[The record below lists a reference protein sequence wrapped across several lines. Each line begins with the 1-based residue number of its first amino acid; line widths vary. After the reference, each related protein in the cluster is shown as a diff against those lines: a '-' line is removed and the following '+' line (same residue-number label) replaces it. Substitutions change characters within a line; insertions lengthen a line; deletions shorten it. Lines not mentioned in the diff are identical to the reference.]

1 MRVVL
6 IGLVG
11 AKGAPGVTTSAL
23 AVAAEWPWPAVVV
36 DADPSGGDL
45 AAGLGRGAWPPGCH
59 LLELVARC
67 RTEPLDIALRGLVVR
82 AGEHAPLALAGLGSP
97 AQAAAVPWASLGRGL
112 ARLESVD
119 VLCDLGRYLHGT
131 AGSRDLLGVCDRILV
146 VTRSTLPAVRAT
158 ARLLDLLQAGP
169 LGTRTALLVVA
180 PGQPYPAAEIAAGC
194 HTPLIGELPD
204 DPRTAAVWS
213 DGTPA
218 SRRLSRSP
226 LQRAAGRV
234 AEALAPPERWA
245 AAETWSATEWS
256 AVELDGSPGAVAS

>member
-1 MRVVL
+1 MRLVL

-23 AVAAEWPWPAVVV
+23 AVAAAWPWLAVVV
-36 DADPSGGDL
+36 DADPSSGDL
-45 AAGLGRGAWPPGCH
+45 AAGLGRGAWPPGSH

-67 RTEPLDIALRGLVVR
+67 RTEPLEAALRALVVR

-97 AQAAAVPWASLGRGL
+97 AQAAAVPWAVLGRGL

-119 VLCDLGRYLHGT
+119 VLCDLGRYLHGSS
-131 AGSRDLLGVCDRILV
+131 GSRDLLSACDRILV

-158 ARLLDLLQAGP
+158 ARLLDLMRAGL

-194 HTPLIGELPD
+194 QTPLIGELPD

-245 AAETWSATEWS
+245 PAETWSA
-256 AVELDGSPGAVAS
+256 AELDGSPGAVAS